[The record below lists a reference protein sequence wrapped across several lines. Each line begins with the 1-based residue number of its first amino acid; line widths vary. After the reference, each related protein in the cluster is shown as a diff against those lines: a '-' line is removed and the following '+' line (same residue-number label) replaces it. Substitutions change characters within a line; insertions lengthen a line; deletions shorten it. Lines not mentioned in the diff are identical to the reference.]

1 MTQIGQDLTMY
12 SGDSQVIGYT
22 ITDAESGD
30 PVNLVA
36 ASAIK
41 WRASKKLSS
50 GFSPTPLLIK
60 ALGTGVS
67 VTNAAAGTIQVVLAP
82 ADTALLAGR
91 FYHELEIT
99 DGSGNV
105 STVAVGTLTITKDL
119 IAD

>member
-60 ALGTGVS
+60 YAGTTPPAYTKRLTTAPDPS
-67 VTNAAAGTIQVVLAP
+67 SSAAGRSASP
-82 ADTALLAGR
+82 
-91 FYHELEIT
+91 
-99 DGSGNV
+99 
-105 STVAVGTLTITKDL
+105 
-119 IAD
+119 